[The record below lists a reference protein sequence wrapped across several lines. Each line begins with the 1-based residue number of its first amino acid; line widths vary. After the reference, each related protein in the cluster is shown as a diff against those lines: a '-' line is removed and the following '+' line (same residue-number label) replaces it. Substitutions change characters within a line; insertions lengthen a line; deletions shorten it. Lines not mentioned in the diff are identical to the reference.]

1 MTKRDSDKTKKQL
14 VEELERLRLSLAE
27 LERTKAEP
35 PPAQHTPGKSETQ
48 YRKLVEDAAAGVA
61 IIDKAPRFVYVNDTL
76 CHMTGYQKE
85 EMYGKHLANFLHH
98 DDKERVISYFRQAL
112 AQSKDRPNGEFSI
125 IPEKDLEFRIVHKDG
140 HSLSVYSNPT
150 ALRHGDEITQ
160 FGTILIDITELRRA
174 EEALRGSEE
183 TLRRIFESVADGI
196 IVLDLD
202 GNIIEVSDRAL
213 GMSNFNSKDETLGK
227 HIEEFIALSSYSEA
241 SDRMRGLLTQ
251 GAVRHVEFSALRADG
266 SEFPVEINASVL
278 RNASGNVCGFIIVLR
293 DVTQRK
299 RAEQKAAELEL
310 LKRLDQL
317 RTDFLGNVSH
327 ELRTPLAAIKGF
339 VSTLLRQDVKWS
351 DEEQRDFLETIDHES
366 DRLTRLISDLL
377 EVSRLESGALELNR
391 SRCLLSDIIDS
402 TRARLA
408 RLTERHRLQFL
419 VTSGLPPVFVDEM
432 RIGQVLV
439 NLVENATKYSPEGS
453 RITLEA
459 QLKGD
464 EVIVSVADKGEG
476 IPAEL
481 QNKVFDRFYQA
492 ASIVSGRKSG
502 TGLGLSVCRGIV
514 EAHGGRIWVQSGEGK
529 GSKFSFSL
537 PVSQEKKKITRSLGS
552 ERRVKQR
559 NTGEG

>member
-27 LERTKAEP
+27 LERTKTEP

-61 IIDKAPRFVYVNDTL
+61 IIDKARRFVYVNDTL

-85 EMYGKHLANFLHH
+85 EMFGKHLTNFLHH

-213 GMSNFNSKDETLGK
+213 GMSNFNSKDEALGK

-241 SDRMRGLLTQ
+241 SDKMRGLLTQ

-391 SRCLLSDIIDS
+391 SRCLLPDIIDS

-453 RITLEA
+453 KITLEA

-514 EAHGGRIWVQSGEGK
+514 EAHGGRIWVQSGLGK

-552 ERRVKQR
+552 GRRVKQR